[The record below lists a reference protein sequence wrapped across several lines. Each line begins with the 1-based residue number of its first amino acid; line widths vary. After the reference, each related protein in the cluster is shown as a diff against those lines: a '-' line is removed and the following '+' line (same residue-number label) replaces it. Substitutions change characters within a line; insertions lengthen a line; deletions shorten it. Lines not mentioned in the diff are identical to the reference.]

1 MESPIIEP
9 LLDDMAALHE
19 ASAISQETLQEFAA
33 LLTLSGPVD
42 SRITDTRISEQ
53 RASQS

>member
-1 MESPIIEP
+1 MESPIIES
-9 LLDDMAALHE
+9 LLDDMAAQHE

-42 SRITDTRISEQ
+42 SRITDTRMMLDEPGQ
-53 RASQS
+53 A

>member
-19 ASAISQETLQEFAA
+19 ASAISQETLQEFSA

-42 SRITDTRISEQ
+42 SRITDTRIPEQ
-53 RASQS
+53 RAFQS